1 MSSMTSSRVSD
12 LRPPDIAAIRAAAA
26 RIAGHA
32 VLTPLLESPAVNAR
46 LGGRLL
52 IKAEPLQRTGSF
64 KFRGAYN
71 TLSQFS
77 PEARRTGV
85 VTWSSGNHAQG
96 VAAAAQALGIPA
108 LIVMPADAPAIKIAN
123 TRGYG
128 AEIVLYDR
136 IKESREE
143 IGARI
148 AAERGATIVAP
159 YDEPQVIAG
168 QGTCG
173 LEIAAQAKARD
184 VRLDAV
190 LVCCG
195 GGGLTAGCATA
206 LAAETPD
213 TKVYAVEPIEFNDTG
228 RSLAAGQRVANA
240 PGATSFCDALLAP
253 TPGEITF
260 AINKRLLAGAFAVS
274 DREAA
279 EAMAVAFADYKLVV
293 EPGGAVALAAVLS
306 GKYAIKGRTVAVVA
320 SGGNVDRETFAAAL
334 SQARN

>member
-1 MSSMTSSRVSD
+1 MTSLRGSD
-12 LRPPDIAAIRAAAA
+12 VKLPDIDAIRAAAG
-26 RIAGHA
+26 RIAGQA

-71 TLSQFS
+71 TLSQLS
-77 PEARRTGV
+77 AEARRKGV

-96 VAAAAQALGIPA
+96 VAAAAQVLGIPA
-108 LIVMPADAPAIKIAN
+108 LIVMPKDAPAIKIAN

-136 IKESREE
+136 DKESRED

-148 AAERGATIVAP
+148 AGERGATIVAP
-159 YDEPQVIAG
+159 YDEPHVIAG

-173 LEIAAQAKARD
+173 LEIAAQAKSRD
-184 VRLDAV
+184 IRLDAV
-190 LVCCG
+190 LICCG

-206 LAAETPD
+206 LAADSPG
-213 TKVYAVEPIEFNDTG
+213 TKVYVVEPAGFDDTG
-228 RSLAAGQRVANA
+228 RSLAAGHRVANPPEA
-240 PGATSFCDALLAP
+240 KSFCDALLAP
-253 TPGEITF
+253 TPGELTF
-260 AINKRLLAGAFAVS
+260 AINRRLLAGAFAVS

-279 EAMAVAFADYKLVV
+279 QAMAVAFADFKLVV

-320 SGGNVDRETFAAAL
+320 SGGNVDRETF
-334 SQARN
+334 SQALALA

>member
-1 MSSMTSSRVSD
+1 MTSSRGSD
-12 LRPPDIAAIRAAAA
+12 VKLPDIDAIRAAAG
-26 RIAGHA
+26 RIAGQA

-71 TLSQFS
+71 TLSQLS
-77 PEARRTGV
+77 PEVRRKGV

-96 VAAAAQALGIPA
+96 VAAAAQVLGIPA
-108 LIVMPADAPAIKIAN
+108 LIVMPKDAPAIKIAN

-136 IKESREE
+136 IKESRED
-143 IGARI
+143 IGTSI
-148 AAERGATIVAP
+148 AGERGATIVAP

-173 LEIAAQAKARD
+173 LEIAAQAKSRD
-184 VRLDAV
+184 LRLDAV
-190 LVCCG
+190 LICCG

-206 LAAETPD
+206 LAADSPD
-213 TKVYAVEPIEFNDTG
+213 TKVYAVEPTGFDDTG
-228 RSLAAGQRVANA
+228 RSLAAGHRVANA
-240 PGATSFCDALLAP
+240 PEAKSFCDALLAP
-253 TPGEITF
+253 TPGELTF
-260 AINKRLLAGAFAVS
+260 AINRRLLAGAFAVS

-279 EAMAVAFADYKLVV
+279 QAMAVAFADFKLVV

-306 GKYAIKGRTVAVVA
+306 GKYAIKGKTVAVVA
-320 SGGNVDRETFAAAL
+320 SGGNVDRETF
-334 SQARN
+334 SQALAQA

>member
-1 MSSMTSSRVSD
+1 MTSSPASE
-12 LRPPDIAAIRAAAA
+12 RPLPDIAAIRAAAE
-26 RIAGHA
+26 RLAGHA

-52 IKAEPLQRTGSF
+52 VKAEPLQRTGSF

-71 TLSQFS
+71 TLSQLD
-77 PEARRTGV
+77 AGQRRRGV

-96 VAAAAQALGIPA
+96 VAAAAQLLGIPA
-108 LIVMPADAPAIKIAN
+108 LIVMPSDAPAIKIAN

-136 IKESREE
+136 EREQRE
-143 IGARI
+143 VIGTRI
-148 AAERGATIVAP
+148 AEERGAVIVAP

-173 LEIAAQAKARD
+173 LEIAAQAKAKD
-184 VRLDAV
+184 ARLDAV

-206 LAAETPD
+206 LAAESPGT
-213 TKVYAVEPIEFNDTG
+213 TIYAVEPEAFNDTG
-228 RSLAAGQRVANA
+228 RSLAAGERLANA
-240 PGATSFCDALLAP
+240 PGGRSFCDALLAP
-253 TPGEITF
+253 IPGELTF
-260 AINKRLLAGAFAVS
+260 AINRRLVAGGLAVS
-274 DREAA
+274 DREVAQ
-279 EAMAVAFADYKLVV
+279 AMALAFNDFKLVV

-306 GKYAIKGRTVAVVA
+306 GKIAIKNRTIAVVA
-320 SGGNVDRETFAAAL
+320 SGGNVDRQTFVAAL
-334 SQARN
+334 QQAI

>member
-1 MSSMTSSRVSD
+1 MTSSPASD
-12 LRPPDIAAIRAAAA
+12 PGSEVAIPGIAAIRAAAT
-26 RIAGHA
+26 RIAGEA

-71 TLSQFS
+71 TLAQFS
-77 PEARRTGV
+77 ADQRRMGV

-96 VAAAAQALGIPA
+96 VAAAAAALGIPA

-128 AEIVLYDR
+128 AETVLYDR
-136 IKESREE
+136 SKESREE
-143 IGARI
+143 IGSRI

-173 LEIAAQAKARD
+173 LEIAAQPKARG

-195 GGGLTAGCATA
+195 GGGLTAGCAIA
-206 LAAETPD
+206 LAAEAPD
-213 TKVYAVEPIEFNDTG
+213 TKVYAVEPADFNDTG
-228 RSLAAGQRVANA
+228 RSLAAGHRVANA

-260 AINKRLLAGAFAVS
+260 AINRRLLAGAFAVS

-279 EAMAVAFADYKLVV
+279 QAMAVAFADYKLVV

-306 GKYAIKGRTVAVVA
+306 GKYALRGGSVAVVA
-320 SGGNVDRETFAAAL
+320 SGGNVDRATFAAAM
-334 SQARN
+334 QHA

>member
-1 MSSMTSSRVSD
+1 MTSLRGSD
-12 LRPPDIAAIRAAAA
+12 VKLPDIDAIRAAAG
-26 RIAGHA
+26 RIAGQA

-71 TLSQFS
+71 TLSQLS
-77 PEARRTGV
+77 PEGRRKGV

-96 VAAAAQALGIPA
+96 VAAAAQVLGIPA
-108 LIVMPADAPAIKIAN
+108 LIVMPKDAPAIKIAN

-136 IKESREE
+136 IRESRED
-143 IGARI
+143 IGTRI
-148 AAERGATIVAP
+148 AGERGATIVAP
-159 YDEPQVIAG
+159 YDEPHVIAG

-173 LEIAAQAKARD
+173 LEIAAQAKAREI
-184 VRLDAV
+184 RLDAV

-206 LAAETPD
+206 LAAESPD
-213 TKVYAVEPIEFNDTG
+213 TKIYAVEPAGFDDTG
-228 RSLAAGQRVANA
+228 RSLAAGTRVANA
-240 PGATSFCDALLAP
+240 PEAKSFCDALLAP
-253 TPGEITF
+253 TPGELTF
-260 AINKRLLAGAFAVS
+260 AINRRLLAGAFAVS

-279 EAMAVAFADYKLVV
+279 QAMAVAFADFKLVV

-320 SGGNVDRETFAAAL
+320 SGGNVDRETF
-334 SQARN
+334 SQALAQA